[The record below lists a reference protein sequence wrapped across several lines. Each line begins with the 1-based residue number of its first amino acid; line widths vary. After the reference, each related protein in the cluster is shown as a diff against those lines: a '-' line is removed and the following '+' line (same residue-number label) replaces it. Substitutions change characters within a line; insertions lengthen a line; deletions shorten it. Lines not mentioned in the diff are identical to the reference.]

1 MKRKINPSVDY
12 HISTIHSG
20 AISKDEMVSMF
31 LMMCQ
36 DNQDEDQESLDRKL
50 EAKEIARKA
59 EELFNELDIDND
71 EVVTLDEFI
80 KGCLA
85 NEDIIKHLST

>member
-1 MKRKINPSVDY
+1 
-12 HISTIHSG
+12 
-20 AISKDEMVSMF
+20 MF

-36 DNQDEDQESLDRKL
+36 DNQDEYQESLDRKL

>member
-1 MKRKINPSVDY
+1 
-12 HISTIHSG
+12 
-20 AISKDEMVSMF
+20 MF

>member
-1 MKRKINPSVDY
+1 
-12 HISTIHSG
+12 
-20 AISKDEMVSMF
+20 MVSMF